1 MTQQF
6 WENQAAIK
14 NLYSRCIEPVC
25 CQYHLSRTELDILL
39 FLANNPAYHTAS
51 DIVLHR
57 GISKS
62 HVSASLA
69 ALERRSWL
77 SRSHL
82 PNDRR
87 TICLTLRDEAGPAVK
102 EGRACQRRFGELL
115 FTGFLPQDL
124 ENFNRLMGQ
133 LANNAHRAISE
144 KD

>member
-1 MTQQF
+1 M
-6 WENQAAIK
+6 
-14 NLYSRCIEPVC
+14 
-25 CQYHLSRTELDILL
+25 

-62 HVSASLA
+62 HVSASLS
-69 ALERRSWL
+69 ALGRRGWL
-77 SRSHL
+77 PRSHL

-87 TICLTLRDEAGPAVK
+87 TICLTLRDEAEPAVK

-115 FTGFLPQDL
+115 FNGFFPQDL

-133 LANNAHRAISE
+133 LVNNAHRAISE